1 MPCTVQRSMN
11 LLNEHFVE
19 RIQHSAGSVA
29 GVPQMAVFIMYIL
42 QRRKLTWGGVP
53 RCVLF
58 GFKLHGFYHSL
69 FRMVAR
75 AAGVILTSIR
85 APTDK
90 GISLKYNTPKKT
102 DPQTFMGESGFQQN
116 QEGPNSKANKLI
128 THTEGG
134 CSPLFS

>member
-1 MPCTVQRSMN
+1 MYPPLRKVSFTKVTGLAFFLHGCVPTMPCTVQRSMN

-58 GFKLHGFYHSL
+58 
-69 FRMVAR
+69 
-75 AAGVILTSIR
+75 
-85 APTDK
+85 
-90 GISLKYNTPKKT
+90 
-102 DPQTFMGESGFQQN
+102 
-116 QEGPNSKANKLI
+116 
-128 THTEGG
+128 
-134 CSPLFS
+134 